1 MIIAAPKSNAAPAL
15 PAHLAQAPP
24 ITGPSARFP
33 SHFGSHAQPSWSAGS
48 SRAAVGC
55 IGRNPAGAT
64 SDPAAAPDPPRTG
77 IPG

>member
-1 MIIAAPKSNAAPAL
+1 MSTPLRLRRTS
-15 PAHLAQAPP
+15 PP
-24 ITGPSARFP
+24 PTTCPSARYP
-33 SHFGSHAQPSWSAGS
+33 SHLGSNAHPYWSAGS

-77 IPG
+77 MPG